1 VATKRHKRRKKVRHI
16 ICEFCASLRLKKF
29 GLSVPQIAD
38 KSDNKLKELSAA
50 AG

>member
-1 VATKRHKRRKKVRHI
+1 VTRQAFYQDLDR
-16 ICEFCASLRLKKF
+16 

-50 AG
+50 AR